1 MAWYHRL
8 LNVIRPGRL
17 ARSIDREIEFHL
29 AEREDELVAG
39 GMRAAEAR
47 RQARRQF
54 GNPEVQRERT
64 RDVDVVVWLESVV
77 ADMRYAV
84 RALRRSPGF
93 TLVAVLSLGLGIG
106 ATTAIFS
113 LVNAV
118 LLRSLSV
125 DRPGELVQ
133 VTRDGGNGSFTNPLW
148 ETIREERGGALAGVF
163 AYGPRGFDLAT
174 GGEGRWVRGNWVSGD
189 FFAVLGVRPVAGRLL
204 VRADD
209 YRGCPAVAVLSHGL
223 WQREYGGAPET
234 MGGTISLNGHAFEI
248 VGVSDPAF
256 SGLDVGSPVEV
267 YAPLCA
273 EAILA
278 GSSSALDRRS
288 AWFLRIMGRLGAEET
303 PAQAGSRLASVAPT
317 VFSVTVP
324 EDWDPEAQRRYL
336 AGTLDVRAARG
347 GLSGLRDQYRD
358 ALVILMAVVSVVLLI
373 ACANVAN
380 LLLARATGRQH
391 ELAVRRA
398 IGSGRSRLIRQLMT
412 ESLVLSF
419 IGAAVGVLFARW
431 ASRLMVALLSSSGR
445 IVWLDLSLD
454 LRMLAFTAAVATTT
468 GLIFGLAPAW
478 RSASV
483 TPQAALRR
491 GARGIAEGGGRF
503 AAGRALV
510 VGQLSLSL
518 VLLMAA
524 GLLARSLH
532 GLITLDPGF
541 SGEGVLVLHTDLRNA
556 GYAPDALRGVES
568 ELVVRLRALPGVR
581 SASAAMVTPLDGVTW
596 NNQVIVDGYE
606 RPDREDGLVYLNTVS
621 DGYFMTVGTALV
633 AGRDF
638 DPRDREG
645 APLVA
650 VINQTM
656 ALRFFGELKPL
667 GRRFRL
673 DSAVTPTPEIEVVG
687 VVENSKYESLS
698 ESDLPIAYF
707 PLGQGELFGPTVT
720 FIVRAA
726 GFTAVIIPA
735 IKAVMADAHPAISF
749 DVATLSD
756 QVAASLAR
764 PRLLAALS
772 GFFGAVALLLAMI
785 GLYGTLSN
793 AVTSRRREIG
803 VRLALGAAPIGVLR
817 MVLGEV
823 GRLVV
828 VGIVL
833 GVAATLASSRLLSAF
848 LFGVT
853 PNDPATLGMSA
864 GALVGIALAAGA
876 LPALRAARLD
886 PMVVLRED

>member
-1 MAWYHRL
+1 
-8 LNVIRPGRL
+8 
-17 ARSIDREIEFHL
+17 
-29 AEREDELVAG
+29 
-39 GMRAAEAR
+39 
-47 RQARRQF
+47 
-54 GNPEVQRERT
+54 
-64 RDVDVVVWLESVV
+64 
-77 ADMRYAV
+77 
-84 RALRRSPGF
+84 
-93 TLVAVLSLGLGIG
+93 
-106 ATTAIFS
+106 
-113 LVNAV
+113 
-118 LLRSLSV
+118 
-125 DRPGELVQ
+125 
-133 VTRDGGNGSFTNPLW
+133 
-148 ETIREERGGALAGVF
+148 
-163 AYGPRGFDLAT
+163 
-174 GGEGRWVRGNWVSGD
+174 
-189 FFAVLGVRPVAGRLL
+189 
-204 VRADD
+204 
-209 YRGCPAVAVLSHGL
+209 
-223 WQREYGGAPET
+223 
-234 MGGTISLNGHAFEI
+234 
-248 VGVSDPAF
+248 
-256 SGLDVGSPVEV
+256 
-267 YAPLCA
+267 
-273 EAILA
+273 
-278 GSSSALDRRS
+278 
-288 AWFLRIMGRLGAEET
+288 
-303 PAQAGSRLASVAPT
+303 
-317 VFSVTVP
+317 
-324 EDWDPEAQRRYL
+324 
-336 AGTLDVRAARG
+336 
-347 GLSGLRDQYRD
+347 
-358 ALVILMAVVSVVLLI
+358 
-373 ACANVAN
+373 
-380 LLLARATGRQH
+380 
-391 ELAVRRA
+391 
-398 IGSGRSRLIRQLMT
+398 
-412 ESLVLSF
+412 
-419 IGAAVGVLFARW
+419 
-431 ASRLMVALLSSSGR
+431 
-445 IVWLDLSLD
+445 
-454 LRMLAFTAAVATTT
+454 
-468 GLIFGLAPAW
+468 
-478 RSASV
+478 
-483 TPQAALRR
+483 
-491 GARGIAEGGGRF
+491 
-503 AAGRALV
+503 
-510 VGQLSLSL
+510 
-518 VLLMAA
+518 
-524 GLLARSLH
+524 
-532 GLITLDPGF
+532 
-541 SGEGVLVLHTDLRNA
+541 VLVLHTDLRNA

-656 ALRFFGELKPL
+656 ALRFFGDLKPL

-886 PMVVLRED
+886 PMAVLRED